1 MVVHDALECGLSI
14 SQPFHIAAFQ
24 DESLLEKQ
32 SQRRI
37 ILDNKY
43 SHEESPQ
50 EWTHLQARAS
60 YSAGCDIP
68 VTRSGDLSISLPLL
82 LVESSVVRVLETA
95 KVPKR
100 NLKADP

>member
-1 MVVHDALECGLSI
+1 MVVHDALERGLSI

-50 EWTHLQARAS
+50 EWPHL
-60 YSAGCDIP
+60 
-68 VTRSGDLSISLPLL
+68 
-82 LVESSVVRVLETA
+82 
-95 KVPKR
+95 
-100 NLKADP
+100 